1 MVWPLN
7 CTFRSGWIDNHK
19 EKVDMNCSRSSALT
33 LFLTGLGTGIAFS
46 LLLAPRSGSAT
57 RGLIVGKVGD
67 AEGWVKDK
75 AAATRDYVE
84 TQGAEVRNRIKEV
97 AEVIGRG

>member
-1 MVWPLN
+1 MYDLQ
-7 CTFRSGWIDNHK
+7 RI
-19 EKVDMNCSRSSALT
+19 
-33 LFLTGLGTGIAFS
+33 FLCIRRAD
-46 LLLAPRSGSAT
+46 A
-57 RGLIVGKVGD
+57 VG
-67 AEGWVKDK
+67 AQRWVKDK

>member
-1 MVWPLN
+1 
-7 CTFRSGWIDNHK
+7 
-19 EKVDMNCSRSSALT
+19 MNGSKSSALT

-57 RGLIVGKVGD
+57 RGFIVRKVDD
-67 AEGWVKDK
+67 AESWLKDK
-75 AAATRDYVE
+75 AAAAKDYVE
-84 TQGAEVRNRIKEV
+84 TQGAEVRSRIEEV